1 MFSGLE
7 SPMHL
12 LIVLIVAILVLG
24 PKKLPEAARGLGTGI
39 RQFKD
44 SLEGNHEKA
53 ATPVATAAPTP
64 VAASPVA
71 TAAPVAAAAPV
82 ATPVAMEGEA
92 AE

>member
-39 RQFKD
+39 RQFKE
-44 SLEGNHEKA
+44 SLDGNHEQA
-53 ATPVATAAPTP
+53 ATPVAAP
-64 VAASPVA
+64 VV
-71 TAAPVAAAAPV
+71 TAAPVATSAPAPTAAPV
-82 ATPVAMEGEA
+82 ATPVAMEGEKP
-92 AE
+92 E

>member
-39 RQFKD
+39 RQFKE
-44 SLEGNHEKA
+44 SLDGHHEKDATPVVA
-53 ATPVATAAPTP
+53 AAAPVVAPVATAAT
-64 VAASPVA
+64 
-71 TAAPVAAAAPV
+71 AAPV
-82 ATPVAMEGEA
+82 ATPVAMEGEKV
-92 AE
+92 E

>member
-39 RQFKD
+39 RQFKE
-44 SLEGNHEKA
+44 SLDGNHEKA
-53 ATPVATAAPTP
+53 ATPVAAPVVTAA
-64 VAASPVA
+64 PVA
-71 TAAPVAAAAPV
+71 TAAPAATAAPV
-82 ATPVAMEGEA
+82 ATPVAMEGEK